1 MAVRPIPEGYASL
14 TPYLIVDDAA
24 RALDYY
30 KSVFDA
36 TELMRMEGPE
46 GTIAHAERQIGT
58 SKMMLADEAAAMGF
72 RSPQSLG
79 GSGCGLML
87 YVEDVDSVF
96 ERAVTAGGK
105 AHQPVKDQ
113 FYGDRSGT
121 LIDPFGHMWT
131 VATHVED
138 VAPEEMERRMEAA
151 RAEAR

>member
-1 MAVRPIPEGYASL
+1 MAVRPIPEGYSSV
-14 TPYLIVDDAA
+14 TPYLIVSGAA

-36 TELMRMEGPE
+36 TELMRFEGPD
-46 GTIAHAERQIGT
+46 GKIAHAEMQIGN
-58 SKMMLADEAAAMGF
+58 SKMMLADEAPEMGY

-79 GSGCGLML
+79 GSASGMML

-96 ERAVTAGGK
+96 ERAVTAGAK

-131 VATHVED
+131 ISTHVED
-138 VAPEEMERRMEAA
+138 VTPEEMQRRMEAA
-151 RAEAR
+151 RLQTS